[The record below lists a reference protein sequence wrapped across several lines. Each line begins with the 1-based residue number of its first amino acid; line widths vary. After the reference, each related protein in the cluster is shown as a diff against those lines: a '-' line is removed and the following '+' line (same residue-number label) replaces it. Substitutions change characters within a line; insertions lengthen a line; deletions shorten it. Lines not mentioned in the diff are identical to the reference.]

1 MSLRALIT
9 GFTPRSMA
17 NAAGRRSWAA
27 LRLCAAVILLDLA
40 VCKGFVEDLN
50 ESFKDNRKDDIW
62 LVDVSM

>member
-27 LRLCAAVILLDLA
+27 LRLCAAVLAFRNMILHA
-40 VCKGFVEDLN
+40 E
-50 ESFKDNRKDDIW
+50 
-62 LVDVSM
+62 